1 MTAQAPRKEEVLCHF
16 PDCEG
21 PVDPETGALAM
32 CQEHAVAMDAAADV
46 EAWGFALNI
55 LKPWVESAR
64 AIGHPELTKAM
75 ERVLVETETAL
86 ELARDELKKAEAT
99 LES

>member
-1 MTAQAPRKEEVLCHF
+1 MTEQAPGTEPVCSF
-16 PDCEG
+16 PDCER

-32 CQEHAVAMDAAADV
+32 CQEHAVAMDAAAAV

-64 AIGHPELTKAM
+64 AIGHPELTITM
-75 ERVLVETETAL
+75 ERALMETESAVD
-86 ELARDELKKAEAT
+86 LARDELQRAKAA
-99 LES
+99 L